1 MLTLRSLL
9 FTAYLFV
16 FAFIGGTI
24 ELLIFWA
31 PHRAKWAVA
40 KAWANSNLWAGR
52 FFCGLDVVTEG
63 KENIP
68 DTASVALIKHTTA
81 METYWQIA
89 ALPAQTWVLKK
100 ELLMIPLFGWGVG
113 LVMRPIAI
121 DRKAGASAVTQVIAQ
136 GKNRIE
142 RGLWLTLFP
151 EGTRMPPGETRRY
164 GVSGAAVAAETGCPV
179 VPVAHNAG
187 DFWPKRGLRKY
198 AGKIRFCIGPPIDPA
213 GRTPKEINRLA
224 QEWIE
229 SKMQE
234 ISVLYQR
241 PQETGAG
248 GDKKAH

>member
-1 MLTLRSLL
+1 MLTVRSLL
-9 FTAYLFV
+9 LTTYLFV
-16 FAFIGGTI
+16 FAFVGGTI

-31 PHRAKWAVA
+31 PHRVKWAVA
-40 KAWANSNLWAGR
+40 KAWANSNLWAGK

-63 KENIP
+63 QENIP
-68 DTASVALIKHTTA
+68 NTASVALIKHTTA

-136 GKNRIE
+136 GISRIE
-142 RGLWLTLFP
+142 RGLWLTIFP

-164 GVSGAAVAAETGCPV
+164 GISGAAVAAETGCPV

-198 AGKIRFCIGPPIDPA
+198 PGKIRFCIGPPIEPA

-241 PQETGAG
+241 PQETG
-248 GDKKAH
+248 GDNNK

>member
-9 FTAYLFV
+9 FTIWLF
-16 FAFIGGTI
+16 ATALLGGAI

-31 PHRAKWAVA
+31 PHRWQWAVA
-40 KAWANSNLWAGR
+40 KVWARGNLWAGR

-63 KENIP
+63 AENLP
-68 DTASVALIKHTTA
+68 DAASVALIKHTTA

-89 ALPAQTWVLKK
+89 ALPPQTWVLKK
-100 ELLMIPLFGWGVG
+100 ELVLIPLFGWGVG
-113 LVMRPIAI
+113 LVMKPITI
-121 DRKAGASAVTQVIAQ
+121 DRKAGASVVKQVIAQ

-142 RGLWLTLFP
+142 RGLWLTIFP

-164 GVSGAAVAAETGCPV
+164 GVSGAAVAADTGCPV

-198 AGKIRFCIGPPIDPA
+198 PGKIRFCIGPAIDPA
-213 GRTPKEINRLA
+213 GRTAKEINELA

-229 SKMQE
+229 NKMLE
-234 ISVLYQR
+234 ISSHY
-241 PQETGAG
+241 
-248 GDKKAH
+248 K